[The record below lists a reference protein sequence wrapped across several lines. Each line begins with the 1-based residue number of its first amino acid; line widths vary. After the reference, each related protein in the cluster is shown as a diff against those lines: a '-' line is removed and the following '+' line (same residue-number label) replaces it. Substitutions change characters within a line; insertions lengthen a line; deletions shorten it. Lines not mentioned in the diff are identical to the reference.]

1 MQKYLKFSLVFIL
14 AIALVA
20 VGTIGC
26 GGGAKE
32 EKEAYKIGAIFS
44 TSGTQSDLGVPEENT
59 VKMIEDQVNA
69 NGGINGHPL
78 DVIIYN
84 DESDATK
91 ANTLATKLIEQDQVL
106 AIIGPTTT
114 GSTLAINSTV
124 TAAEIPLVSCA
135 AGATIIDPVQH
146 WIFKTPQTDKQVVYE
161 LYTYLRDQGITKV
174 AIITATSGFG
184 TGGRGYLISEAAE
197 FGITIVDDQ
206 TFASSDTSMVSQ
218 LTHIKGTDA
227 QAVVCWDTSQASA
240 VVAQDMKTLHFEIPL
255 FCSHGIANK
264 TFINAAGDA
273 ANDVIFP
280 AGKLLIVGNISAS
293 DPQKEA
299 LTSYKDEYEA
309 LYGAGTASTFG
320 GHAWDALEMVTLALK
335 DLPEGV
341 SLQQARTDIRDSIEG
356 ITNFVGISG
365 IFTMSSTDHLGMQPG
380 SLALIEIVG
389 GMWVPAQ

>member
-1 MQKYLKFSLVFIL
+1 
-14 AIALVA
+14 
-20 VGTIGC
+20 
-26 GGGAKE
+26 
-32 EKEAYKIGAIFS
+32 
-44 TSGTQSDLGVPEENT
+44 
-59 VKMIEDQVNA
+59 
-69 NGGINGHPL
+69 
-78 DVIIYN
+78 
-84 DESDATK
+84 
-91 ANTLATKLIEQDQVL
+91 
-106 AIIGPTTT
+106 
-114 GSTLAINSTV
+114 
-124 TAAEIPLVSCA
+124 
-135 AGATIIDPVQH
+135 
-146 WIFKTPQTDKQVVYE
+146 
-161 LYTYLRDQGITKV
+161 
-174 AIITATSGFG
+174 
-184 TGGRGYLISEAAE
+184 
-197 FGITIVDDQ
+197 
-206 TFASSDTSMVSQ
+206 
-218 LTHIKGTDA
+218 
-227 QAVVCWDTSQASA
+227 
-240 VVAQDMKTLHFEIPL
+240 MKTLHFEIPL

-273 ANDVIFP
+273 ANAVIFP